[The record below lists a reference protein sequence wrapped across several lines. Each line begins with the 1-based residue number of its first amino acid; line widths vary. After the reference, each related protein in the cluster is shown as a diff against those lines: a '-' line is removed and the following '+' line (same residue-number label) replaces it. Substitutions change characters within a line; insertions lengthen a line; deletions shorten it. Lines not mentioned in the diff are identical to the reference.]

1 MTDFLH
7 LRTWAIAPR
16 STEMRATADT
26 VAKARGRQR
35 ASKET
40 AGLGAGP
47 QQRPSG
53 LRPEKRRP
61 KDAGRRRRDTGC
73 RPQAAGR
80 RPRQRC
86 QISSLKDLN
95 TGCGRD
101 HRVSDLEDAGHRPHD
116 TGHRV

>member
-40 AGLGAGP
+40 AGLGARP
-47 QQRPSG
+47 RQRPSS
-53 LRPEKRRP
+53 LRPERRRTQDAGGGTQ
-61 KDAGRRRRDTGC
+61 DAGRRLQGTG
-73 RPQAAGR
+73 R
-80 RPRQRC
+80 
-86 QISSLKDLN
+86 
-95 TGCGRD
+95 GRD
-101 HRVSDLEDAGHRPHD
+101 VRSRV
-116 TGHRV
+116 